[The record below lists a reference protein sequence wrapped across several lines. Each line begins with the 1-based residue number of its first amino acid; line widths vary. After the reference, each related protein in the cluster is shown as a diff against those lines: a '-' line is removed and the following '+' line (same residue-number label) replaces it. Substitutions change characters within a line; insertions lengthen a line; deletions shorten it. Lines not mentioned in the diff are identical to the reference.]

1 MALNVKFLK
10 GTAAK
15 YNEYIEQSKIEATTF
30 YYIDEKDLYL
40 GLTKLSNAED
50 LVNAV
55 AGIVGAYGEGQTPT
69 TIYALEQA
77 MVALGMPEGKTV
89 QDLIDAAIADI
100 PRGKYYDV
108 ASLDDIENPV
118 EGDVAIVTETKE
130 GIDFKTA
137 YHYAKVENGYAWKA
151 MAGNYN
157 AANVYYDKNIQ
168 VTQTVG
174 NVVTS
179 NNVPKDLEFK
189 GKNLEQIWQYLYATE
204 DKNLSIT
211 QPKATFSVSGS
222 VDVEVG
228 NTFSDPVCKITF
240 ADGSYEYGSKDAD
253 GNSYADGVNEA
264 AGVKFNGAV
273 IKLSYK
279 DGAVTNETLATKTDA
294 SNSEFKTTYTIPAN
308 ETNTENIVTETTR
321 TWKFSATASCPASTR
336 YPVTNLGNFIKADGT
351 VTSNIAEA
359 TKNTAAQTNT
369 NLGEKT
375 FTVSGYR
382 ACFWGYK
389 TSKAIVP
396 ENITSAQ
403 VRALGNGPSKTLSA
417 TITQSLNKMQ
427 QIFIAA
433 PKGKYTTVTVT
444 NTDLGAPQTV
454 KKVTDIMVEG
464 YDGYE
469 AAAYDIFYV
478 DNDNADSK
486 AYNYK
491 ITIA

>member
-15 YNEYIEQSKIEATTF
+15 YAEYIEQAKIEATTF

-40 GLTKLSNAED
+40 GLIKLSNAED
-50 LVNAV
+50 LSNAV
-55 AGIVGAYGEGQTPT
+55 ASIVGAYGEEQTPA

-77 MVALGMPEGKTV
+77 MIALGMPEGKTV
-89 QDLIDAAIADI
+89 QDLIDEAIADI

-108 ASLDDIENPV
+108 SDLSEVEDPV
-118 EGDVAIVTETKE
+118 EGDVAIVTEVKE
-130 GIDFKTA
+130 GVEFRTA
-137 YHYAKVENGYAWKA
+137 YHYAAVENGFAWKA

-174 NVVTS
+174 NIVTS
-179 NNVPKDLEFK
+179 NNQPKDLEFK

-204 DKNLSIT
+204 DTNLSIT
-211 QPKATFSVSGS
+211 QPKATFSISGNVSK
-222 VDVEVG
+222 EVG
-228 NTFSDPVCKITF
+228 NTFSDPTLTIKFT
-240 ADGSYEYGSKDAD
+240 DGSYEYGSKDVD

-264 AGVKFNGAV
+264 AGVKYNGAV
-273 IKLSYK
+273 FYLTYE
-279 DGAVTNETLATKTDA
+279 DGVTKNEALATKSDS
-294 SNSEFKTTYTIPAN
+294 SNTNFTYTY
-308 ETNTENIVTETTR
+308 NISDNNVEEGTK
-321 TWKFSATASCPASTR
+321 TWKFKATASCPASTR

-351 VTSNIAEA
+351 VTTNIAEA
-359 TKNTAAQTNT
+359 TKNTAAQTSA

-375 FTVSGYR
+375 FTVTGWR
-382 ACFWGYK
+382 GCFWGYK
-389 TSKAIVP
+389 TSKALDP
-396 ENITSAQ
+396 DNLTSAQ
-403 VRALGNGPSKTLSA
+403 IRALSTATNGLSA
-417 TITQSLNKMQ
+417 TITQSLTKMQ

-433 PKGKYTTVTVT
+433 PKGKYSTVTVT

-454 KKVTDIMVEG
+454 SKVTDVMVNDATG
-464 YDGYE
+464 TGN
-469 AAAYDIFYV
+469 AAAYDVFYV
-478 DNDNADSK
+478 SNDNADSK